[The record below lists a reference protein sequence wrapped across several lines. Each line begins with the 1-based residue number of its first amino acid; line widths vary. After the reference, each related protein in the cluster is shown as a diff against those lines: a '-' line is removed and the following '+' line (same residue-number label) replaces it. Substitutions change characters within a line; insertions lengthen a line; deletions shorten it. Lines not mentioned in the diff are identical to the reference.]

1 MISLLQ
7 KPVLWK
13 PSNHKGRAGELRC
26 IMPAGPE
33 QLTLQA
39 LSSEQRGHRV
49 FIDRLSWATLAAN
62 RLVSTKRFHA
72 REQQS
77 RQGGACLTRTGMINQ
92 VCRG

>member
-1 MISLLQ
+1 
-7 KPVLWK
+7 
-13 PSNHKGRAGELRC
+13 
-26 IMPAGPE
+26 MPAGPE

-92 VCRG
+92 VCRGWMTAKSRTRVSERSESPLSETL